1 MRIWSLTGGP
11 PLHRLDL
18 HRGRLWCVAADP
30 VSGTLATAGD
40 DLVINLWDITS
51 GRHLHTLY
59 GHRNRVRSLA
69 FAPSGRLLASAG
81 NDGSIMLWSLTD
93 PAAAPQPRGTLLGL
107 PEGWVAFTPDGRYKT
122 EGLTAGQFW
131 HVIGLCRFEAGELDP
146 YLPQIRQMELDD
158 PL

>member
-1 MRIWSLTGGP
+1 MPIC
-11 PLHRLDL
+11 
-18 HRGRLWCVAADP
+18 GRRA
-30 VSGTLATAGD
+30 SRR
-40 DLVINLWDITS
+40 S
-51 GRHLHTLY
+51 GRCAGCWKASPYPCPPCIPTTTSSRSWNTH